1 MTTASEAR
9 ELPDPAAEPT
19 LVPNRA
25 AAILGVSR
33 TAVYDAIGRGEI
45 PSLRV
50 GRSIRIP
57 TRRFLQVYFPEE
69 LATESDETSNPPTP
83 EQGKQGDMSPNLTQ
97 QTTPQRVGLAA
108 VRDSTAA

>member
-1 MTTASEAR
+1 MNR
-9 ELPDPAAEPT
+9 HLPDPVVEPT
-19 LVPNRA
+19 LIPNRA

-33 TAVYDAIGRGEI
+33 TAVYDAISRGEV

-69 LATESDETSNPPTP
+69 LATESDKTTDTPSP
-83 EQGKQGDMSPNLTQ
+83 EQGKQAGMSPNLTASAG
-97 QTTPQRVGLAA
+97 PQRASLAA
-108 VRDSTAA
+108 VPDSTAAA